1 MATASFRTLPFWL
14 RSATLPWAGALLATL
29 LVLACIAFVRYERHE
44 MEEDAQ
50 DRAQLYARVLEDHA
64 SRTVSSA
71 DLALQSLAQALE
83 QGGEAGPLLRAA
95 VQGQPFLRS
104 ISLVDA
110 RGRVEA
116 SSNPANAGVEVDLSG
131 WRIHRSGLG
140 TALPGRDLATIV
152 RRERAAPGVAVMPLT
167 RPLTHGAQLVALF
180 NLDFFAN
187 QHALV
192 LGDAPFDAAL
202 LSYDGTLLSATE
214 RLQAEVGSS
223 QAGLPVF
230 AEHLPQREAGAY
242 AGPGLD
248 GVAAHLAWRVGR
260 RHPLVVV
267 VQSPVTQVEQRAA
280 SLARQVAGVGGASL
294 VLLTALTLLAWR
306 SLRGHERVSRDL
318 REARGTLAAK
328 DAFTDRLFQVS
339 PVPMAV
345 QDPQGRLRRVNQAW
359 SSLMGR
365 PADGMLG
372 HTLEEALGVAVAV
385 ALTPVVAHTAH
396 GAEQHE
402 TRLPDAHG
410 LWRDVM
416 VRRMPFAGP
425 QGEHD
430 GTILCVLD
438 ISEFREAERRT
449 REAKDA
455 AERANAAKSEFI
467 ANVSHELRTPLQSI
481 LGFSELGADRA
492 PEGSRVRDMFQ
503 AVHAGGQRM
512 LTLVETL
519 LDLSRMDA
527 TIGRTELREVDLRP
541 LLQEVLVELGPLA
554 APRRVRLR
562 GPAPGEPL
570 RAQADPFRLQQVLRN
585 VLANALRF
593 APLDSE
599 VVLEADAEPASGM
612 HLIRVR
618 DHGPGIPESELESIF
633 EPFVQSSRTKDGSG
647 GTGLGLAICRKIMS
661 AHHGSIR
668 ARHAEGGG
676 AVFEIRLPRL

>member
-1 MATASFRTLPFWL
+1 MTNGSSRALPIWL
-14 RSATLPWAGALLATL
+14 RSATLPWAGGLLATL
-29 LVLACIAFVRYERHE
+29 LVLAGVAFVRYERQE
-44 MEEDAQ
+44 MEEDAL

-64 SRTVSSA
+64 SRTVASA
-71 DLALQSLAQALE
+71 DLALQSLSQALE
-83 QGGEAGPLLRAA
+83 QGSDASPLLRAA
-95 VQGQPFLRS
+95 VQGQPYLRS

-110 RGRVEA
+110 HGQVQA
-116 SSNPANAGVEVDLSG
+116 SSNPANVGVQVDTTG

-140 TALPGRDLATIV
+140 TALPGRDLAPIV
-152 RRERAAPGVAVMPLT
+152 RREAAAAGVAVMPLT
-167 RPLTHGAQLVALF
+167 RPMGHGEQLIALF

-202 LSYDGTLLSATE
+202 LSYDGSLLSATE
-214 RLQAEVGSS
+214 RLSAEIGSS
-223 QAGLPVF
+223 QAALAVF
-230 AEHLPQREAGAY
+230 SEHLPQREAGAY
-242 AGPGLD
+242 AGTGLD
-248 GVAAHLAWRVGR
+248 GVAAHVAWRVGR
-260 RHPLVVV
+260 RHPLVVL
-267 VQSPVTQVEQRAA
+267 VQSPRANVDQRVAA
-280 SLARQVAGVGGASL
+280 LTRQVVAGGGAAL
-294 VLLTALTLLAWR
+294 GLIAALTLLAWR
-306 SLRGHERVSRDL
+306 SLRGHERVSHDL

-359 SSLMGR
+359 CELMGR
-365 PADGMLG
+365 ASDQMLG
-372 HTLEEALGVAVAV
+372 QTLEEALGVAAAV
-385 ALTPVVAHTAH
+385 ALTPVVAHPVH

-402 TRLPDAHG
+402 TRLPDAEG

-425 QGEHD
+425 HGEHD

-492 PEGSRVRDMFQ
+492 PEGSRVRDMFN

-541 LLQEVLVELGPLA
+541 LLHEVLVELEPLA

-562 GPAPGEPL
+562 GPAPGVPL
-570 RAQADPFRLQQVLRN
+570 MAHADPFRLQQVLRN

-593 APLDSE
+593 APPDTE
-599 VVLEADAEPASGM
+599 VALEALEEPASGM

-618 DHGPGIPESELESIF
+618 DQGPGIPDDELESIF
-633 EPFVQSSRTKDGSG
+633 EPFVQSTRTKDGSG

-676 AVFEIRLPRL
+676 AAFEIRLPRL